1 MAATVVPSTSEKTLD
16 QGFKNAKS
24 AVRSMFRDA
33 IWMTGNL
40 SKSKRRELDSLG
52 AHLVR
57 CLDMLYLES
66 TEGLPL
72 DIWRE
77 IRDELSD
84 AFCGRPQSPEQA
96 ALAQVVQRRAIPKQY
111 IFDMVN
117 ASDFWI
123 RFRKFDTW
131 EQLDTFASNLGG
143 SAMVSACHVF
153 GVVKPDFEIPALH
166 CGKAILLTQL
176 LANCVTDLKSNRNF
190 LTTEDFDRFKLE
202 VHRVKMKQ
210 DCPELKHF
218 IRFNV
223 ARLEKLFMEAG
234 QLVSYLDLD
243 GARTVTSLLC
253 MHWRILVRLKLHP
266 ESVYMPQGILTR
278 RDLLG
283 LKSRHILGTEGGIPI
298 LPQNDGHH

>member
-1 MAATVVPSTSEKTLD
+1 MTATIETLTSEETFSR
-16 QGFKNAKS
+16 GFKNARS

-33 IWMTGNL
+33 IWVTGNL
-40 SKSKRRELDSLG
+40 SKEKRRELDALG
-52 AHLVR
+52 SHLVR
-57 CLDMLYLES
+57 CLDMLDLES

-84 AFCGRPQSPEQA
+84 AFCGKPQTPAQA
-96 ALAQVVQRRAIPKQY
+96 ALALVVERHSVPKQY

-117 ASDFWI
+117 AADFWI
-123 RFRKFDTW
+123 RFRRFETW

-143 SAMVSACHVF
+143 GAMVSACKVL
-153 GVVKPDFEIPALH
+153 GVVKPGYEIPALY
-166 CGKAILLTQL
+166 CGKAILLTQI
-176 LANCVTDLKSNRNF
+176 LANCAHDLKCNRNF
-190 LTTEDFDRFKLE
+190 LAAEDYDRFKLE

-223 ARLEKLFMEAG
+223 ARLEKLFKKAG
-234 QLVSYLDLD
+234 ELVSHLDFD
-243 GARTVTSLLC
+243 GARSVTSLLC

-266 ESVYMPQGILTR
+266 GVIYNPQGILTR
-278 RDLLG
+278 RDSLS
-283 LKSRHILGTEGGIPI
+283 LKSRHLLGTEGGIPI
-298 LPQNDGHH
+298 LPQNVSDH